1 MQKLVYTQSFSNFI
15 EETYRLSTKLGVTEK
30 PKDTID
36 LSSAEAQKSQI
47 GFFRVNL
54 EVMLEHSFRRLKK
67 EQNKMID
74 HMVLKLYNVC
84 FSLCFDS
91 FVACEI
97 QHQSHVQAL

>member
-15 EETYRLSTKLGVTEK
+15 EETYRLSTKMGVTEK
-30 PKDTID
+30 PKEIID

-54 EVMLEHSFRRLKK
+54 EVMLQHSFRRLKK

-74 HMVLKLYNVC
+74 HMVLKLYNVS
-84 FSLCFDS
+84 FSPLFNCS
-91 FVACEI
+91 LAREI
-97 QHQSHVQAL
+97 QH

>member
-1 MQKLVYTQSFSNFI
+1 M
-15 EETYRLSTKLGVTEK
+15 STKIGVTEK

-74 HMVLKLYNVC
+74 HMVLKLYNVSLSSRC
-84 FSLCFDS
+84 NFSAAS
-91 FVACEI
+91 EI
-97 QHQSHVQAL
+97 QYQSHVQAL

>member
-1 MQKLVYTQSFSNFI
+1 VYTQSFSNFI
-15 EETYRLSTKLGVTEK
+15 EETYRLSSNLGVSEK
-30 PKDTID
+30 PKEIID

-74 HMVLKLYNVC
+74 HMVLKLYNVR
-84 FSLCFDS
+84 FSHLYNYS
-91 FVACEI
+91 LAREI
-97 QHQSHVQAL
+97 

>member
-1 MQKLVYTQSFSNFI
+1 
-15 EETYRLSTKLGVTEK
+15 LSTKIGVTEK

-74 HMVLKLYNVC
+74 HMVLKLYNVGLPLC
-84 FSLCFDS
+84 CNFS
-91 FVACEI
+91 VASEI

>member
-15 EETYRLSTKLGVTEK
+15 EETYRLSTKMGVTEK
-30 PKDTID
+30 PKEIID

-74 HMVLKLYNVC
+74 HMVLKLYNVS
-84 FSLCFDS
+84 FSPLVNFS
-91 FVACEI
+91 VAREI
-97 QHQSHVQAL
+97 

>member
-15 EETYRLSTKLGVTEK
+15 EETYRLSTKMGVTEK
-30 PKDTID
+30 PKEIID

-54 EVMLEHSFRRLKK
+54 EVMLQHSFRRLKK

-74 HMVLKLYNVC
+74 HMVLKLYNVSFSNC
-84 FSLCFDS
+84 FKFSL
-91 FVACEI
+91 AREI
-97 QHQSHVQAL
+97 QY